1 MSEQNAT
8 HTKAVQE
15 FLAEAEEVVE
25 QLGSEL
31 ADLSDMVESGE
42 LNPDVLNSIFRGA
55 HSLKG
60 LAGMFSFSGV
70 AELAHNM
77 ENLLDWL
84 RLGKL
89 DFTQKLMA
97 VLFNAHDLLSTLIRV
112 LASGEDTD
120 MAQEIAACV
129 SKINACLAPAEKQ
142 TGISPLQV
150 LNLPP
155 HVCGALTE
163 YEEHRLKDN
172 LVKGRTIFNIHTSFN
187 LATFDTELS
196 AVTEILKGCGEVIST
211 LPSVGENLDTN
222 IDFEILF
229 GSKCSLYELKAAV
242 ERDNVAVGQF
252 GSSVAAKEP
261 AVATEYLSPGAAKA
275 ADEAELPSG
284 AATGIPQTS
293 AGSAALKQGQL
304 PDDAAL
310 TAKSLSRTVRV
321 DIGKL
326 DDLMNIVGELVLAN
340 STIAGVSVK
349 MRNEGFSRMAI
360 ELGKAAKGLERKLA
374 DLQKGVMEIRMIP
387 IGQLYEKMSRI
398 VRKISREQGKHV
410 DLKFFGADTELDKLI
425 VEDIS
430 DPMMHIIRNAID
442 HGIESGEVRTAQGK
456 DEKGTIRISSYQ
468 KGNHVVIEIEDDG
481 GGIDIDKVKSKALQK
496 GLVSDISTV
505 SDRDAIDF
513 IFLPGFS
520 TNETVSE
527 VSGRGVGMD
536 VVRNNISAIFGMV
549 DIETRKGEGS
559 RFIITLPITLA
570 IIKALMVRCSGRTYA
585 LPITSVLES
594 LLMTDK
600 DIMTVERKEIVQL
613 RESTLPLL
621 RLENYFDLRRS
632 DEPPK
637 EFYVVVVG
645 VAEKRLG
652 IAVDDLISQQDIV
665 IKPLGESFKRFRGI
679 SGAADLG
686 DQRTILVLDIGG
698 IINETM
704 RSGADLHV

>member
-1 MSEQNAT
+1 
-8 HTKAVQE
+8 
-15 FLAEAEEVVE
+15 
-25 QLGSEL
+25 
-31 ADLSDMVESGE
+31 
-42 LNPDVLNSIFRGA
+42 
-55 HSLKG
+55 
-60 LAGMFSFSGV
+60 
-70 AELAHNM
+70 
-77 ENLLDWL
+77 
-84 RLGKL
+84 
-89 DFTQKLMA
+89 
-97 VLFNAHDLLSTLIRV
+97 
-112 LASGEDTD
+112 
-120 MAQEIAACV
+120 
-129 SKINACLAPAEKQ
+129 
-142 TGISPLQV
+142 
-150 LNLPP
+150 
-155 HVCGALTE
+155 
-163 YEEHRLKDN
+163 
-172 LVKGRTIFNIHTSFN
+172 
-187 LATFDTELS
+187 
-196 AVTEILKGCGEVIST
+196 
-211 LPSVGENLDTN
+211 
-222 IDFEILF
+222 
-229 GSKCSLYELKAAV
+229 
-242 ERDNVAVGQF
+242 
-252 GSSVAAKEP
+252 
-261 AVATEYLSPGAAKA
+261 
-275 ADEAELPSG
+275 
-284 AATGIPQTS
+284 
-293 AGSAALKQGQL
+293 
-304 PDDAAL
+304 
-310 TAKSLSRTVRV
+310 
-321 DIGKL
+321 
-326 DDLMNIVGELVLAN
+326 
-340 STIAGVSVK
+340 

-398 VRKISREQGKHV
+398 VRKISREQGKRV

-442 HGIESGEVRTAQGK
+442 HGIEPGEVRTAQGK
-456 DEKGTIRISSYQ
+456 NEKGTIRISSYQ

-520 TNETVSE
+520 TNDTVSD

-536 VVRNNISAIFGMV
+536 VVKNNISAIFGMV

-570 IIKALMVRCSGRTYA
+570 IIKALIVRCSGRTYA

-621 RLENYFDLRRS
+621 RLEHYFDLCRR

-652 IAVDDLISQQDIV
+652 IVVDDLVSQQDIV